1 MKLLPAVL
9 FIIAIFLSGLLF
21 LEGRRTSR
29 MALFVPIAIANMLL
43 LSGILYMLVGK
54 IALLLVVIGIVIFL
68 IYSRIA
74 RITKKK

>member
-1 MKLLPAVL
+1 
-9 FIIAIFLSGLLF
+9 
-21 LEGRRTSR
+21 